1 MKYNRL
7 ALAFVTVLFALLVS
21 ACGANVEESS
31 KSAEEY
37 TANIETAHFENLVAN
52 ESTRIVYIKSLIYT
66 PELRVFLSQY
76 TPYYS
81 SNGNLCRYE
90 NGKLTEI
97 TDKEKDNSQNTKSA
111 SSFSAEI
118 SVKHFNELVANE
130 STGIVYI
137 DEWGEAPYYSSNGS
151 LCSYKEE
158 KLVEIDATND
168 SKRTQKLKGTANI
181 YTKHFNDLVANES
194 TKIVYIETNGTY
206 TPYYSSNGNLCRYD
220 NGKLAVITDKGK
232 NDSQNAKS
240 SSNFSAEISV
250 KHFDD
255 LVANESTGIV
265 YIETNGTYTPYYSSN
280 GNLCRYDNGKLT
292 EITKEN

>member
-1 MKYNRL
+1 MKYNRIIL
-7 ALAFVTVLFALLVS
+7 VFVALFTVLLVS
-21 ACGANVEESS
+21 ACGSNDDDSS
-31 KSAEEY
+31 KSVEEY
-37 TANIETAHFENLVAN
+37 TANIKTKHFENLVAN
-52 ESTRIVYIKSLIYT
+52 ESTRIVYIKNLIYT

-81 SNGNLCRYE
+81 SNGNLCRYN

-118 SVKHFNELVANE
+118 SVKHFDNLVANE
-130 STGIVYI
+130 STEIVYI
-137 DEWGEAPYYSSNGS
+137 DERGKAPYYSSNGS
-151 LCSYKEE
+151 LCRYKEG

-168 SKRTQKLKGTANI
+168 SKSTQKLKGTANI

-232 NDSQNAKS
+232 NGSQNVKS
-240 SSNFSAEISV
+240 ASNFSAEISI

-280 GNLCRYDNGKLT
+280 GNLCRYENGKLT
-292 EITKEN
+292 EIAKEN